1 MASDITQL
9 TLLEEIR
16 ADLDAAIRQYRRV
29 TIPPRLIREMM
40 DDNPDLSVRQFLASY
55 PDTPSRVLTQLAE
68 ESLEGEVLGAI
79 AVHSRTPKPV
89 MQKLAAEAPEA
100 IRQQLAANK
109 NLTPQVAALLAEDP
123 SFEVRLALANNPAIP
138 PRIQAMLAQDSVPF
152 VRAALLRNKQLEAE
166 TLANLADDEDL
177 FVRSRAMLSSAVPER
192 KLLEWA
198 DSDQMMSQHL
208 LLQRGDLPANV
219 QESLCFSQHPSVQ
232 KLAIEQRQLAMDE
245 LLGWTENGDAVIRG
259 LIAGREGV
267 PAEIQEILARDT
279 DIAVR
284 QALALNPD
292 IAEPVAL
299 KLALVPD
306 EPVWLCLAENP
317 QTPERVQQ
325 MLCQRNSPRINKIL
339 AGRGHLSPDLLQ
351 QLVELNDDTI
361 CYHLVQNPTLSFS
374 ELEANVAERLS
385 EHTLP
390 SLRAAAAESCFLSEH
405 TLARLAH
412 DPAPMVRLKVCANPE
427 LSAEILHE
435 MLADPDK
442 AVAAAVQKQ
451 LELLA
456 APPAPETQI
465 PPSPSKK
472 EGLLKRIL
480 RKVMPA

>member
-40 DDNPDLSVRQFLASY
+40 DDNPDAAVRQFLASY
-55 PDTPSRVLTQLAE
+55 PDTPSRILTQLAE
-68 ESLEGEVLGAI
+68 ESHEAEVLGAI

-89 MQKLAAEAPEA
+89 MQKLATEAAEE
-100 IRQQLAANK
+100 IREQVAVNK
-109 NLTPQVAALLAEDP
+109 NLTPQVATILAEDP

-138 PRIQAMLAQDSVPF
+138 ARIQAMLAQDSVPF

-166 TLANLADDEDL
+166 TLAKLADDEDL
-177 FVRSRAMLSSAVPER
+177 FVRSRAMLGGAVPER

-198 DSDQMMSQHL
+198 DSDQMMTQHL
-208 LLQRGDLPANV
+208 LLHRSDLPANV

-232 KLAIEQRQLAMDE
+232 KMAIEQRQLALDE
-245 LLGWTENGDAVIRG
+245 LLGWTENGDSVIRG
-259 LIAGREGV
+259 LIAAREGV

-279 DIAVR
+279 DLAVR

-292 IAEPVAL
+292 IAETIAV

-306 EPVWLCLAENP
+306 EPVWLCLAQNP
-317 QTPERVQQ
+317 QAPERVLL
-325 MLCQRNSPRINKIL
+325 MLSQRNSTRINKIL
-339 AGRGHLSPDLLQ
+339 AGRPHLSTALLQ
-351 QLVELNDDTI
+351 QLVELNDDTV
-361 CYHLVQNPTLSFS
+361 CYHLTQNSTVSFS
-374 ELEANVAERLS
+374 ELEASVAERLS
-385 EHTLP
+385 EHDLPTL
-390 SLRAAAAESCFLSEH
+390 RGAAAESCFLSDT

-412 DPAPMVRLKVCANPE
+412 DPAPIVRLKVCANPE
-427 LSAEILHE
+427 LSAEILHD
-435 MLADPDK
+435 MLADRDK

-456 APPAPETQI
+456 APPVPETQTS
-465 PPSPSKK
+465 PSPPKK